1 VIAAITFAILTI
13 CAVPAALGA
22 VTTEGSLAEYKETVE
37 PICSANAQKN
47 EKILSGVRTDVREGN
62 LKHAAVQFGKAA
74 TALQSTFRELNAVP
88 QPSAN
93 ATRLTKWLTYVK
105 TEVALLRK
113 VAAELRKG
121 QANRAR
127 AVAAKLTH
135 NANLA
140 NSQIAIFDLRSCIF
154 KPTQYV

>member
-1 VIAAITFAILTI
+1 MLVI
-13 CAVPAALGA
+13 CAAPAALAA
-22 VTTEGSLAEYKETVE
+22 VTTEGSLAEYKEAVE
-37 PICSANAQKN
+37 PICKANAQKN
-47 EKILSGVRTDVREGN
+47 EKILTGVRAEVREGK
-62 LKHAAVQFGKAA
+62 LRRAAVQFGKAA
-74 TALQSTFRELNAVP
+74 TALQSTYRELNAVP
-88 QPSAN
+88 QPAAD

-113 VAAELRKG
+113 VSAELRKG

-140 NSQIAIFDLRSCIF
+140 NSQIAIFDLHSCMF